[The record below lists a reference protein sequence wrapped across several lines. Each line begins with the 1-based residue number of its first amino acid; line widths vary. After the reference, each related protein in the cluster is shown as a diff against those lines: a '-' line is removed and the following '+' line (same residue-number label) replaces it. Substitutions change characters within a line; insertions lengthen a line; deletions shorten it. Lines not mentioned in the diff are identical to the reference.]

1 MNNSFAQ
8 LVQSAKQDSVS
19 MENVI
24 AKMNPLLKKYSKKAF
39 FLDKDDAYQELILEL
54 IEAVMRIDICK
65 TDGECLIYLKNA
77 IYYKFVHLC
86 RDNAQNNTYIDS
98 YATFPNDISAD
109 VESSIYDLII
119 DLNAINLSLNP
130 ATKEIFN
137 LICAEYSDSEIASIT
152 GYTRQYINK
161 VRRKLRSV
169 LS

>member
-8 LVQSAKQDSVS
+8 LVQSAKQDSVA

-24 AKMNPLLKKYSKKAF
+24 TKMNPLLKKYSKKAF
-39 FLDKDDAYQELILEL
+39 FLDEDDAYQELILTL
-54 IEAVMRIDICK
+54 IEAVIHIDICK

-86 RDNAQNNTYIDS
+86 RDNAQKSTYIDS
-98 YATFPNDISAD
+98 YASFPNDISAN

-119 DLNAINLSLNP
+119 DLNAINSSLKP
-130 ATKEIFN
+130 ATKEIFY